1 MTDKWWDGIEVWAC
15 GKDKWLIE
23 CETTVLGA
31 VPEVAEDVWW
41 CKCGGELGSLLMRT
55 EFGDGEE
62 GGDELGTPRWDI
74 PLEHTFFFMNIHFM
88 WSILFYYIKNKNK
101 PVVC

>member
-1 MTDKWWDGIEVWAC
+1 MIIKFLSWKKFLPVTDKWWDGIEVWAW

-62 GGDELGTPRWDI
+62 GGDEFGTPRWDI
-74 PLEHTFFFMNIHFM
+74 PL
-88 WSILFYYIKNKNK
+88 KNTIFI
-101 PVVC
+101 

>member
-1 MTDKWWDGIEVWAC
+1 MKIFGTKNNLPAKWCDGIEVWAC

-23 CETTVLGA
+23 WETTVFGA
-31 VPEVAEDVWW
+31 VPEVDEDVWW

-62 GGDELGTPRWDI
+62 GGGEFGTPKWDI
-74 PLEHTFFFMNIHFM
+74 PL
-88 WSILFYYIKNKNK
+88 YGNKNEHNL
-101 PVVC
+101 CY

>member
-1 MTDKWWDGIEVWAC
+1 MIKYNYILGVDKLKDFLPVTDKWWDGIEVWAC

-62 GGDELGTPRWDI
+62 GGDEFGTPRWDI
-74 PLEHTFFFMNIHFM
+74 PLQQKNIA
-88 WSILFYYIKNKNK
+88 
-101 PVVC
+101 